1 MRPDLRTVVVAYA
14 ILAVAASAWAG
25 NMVVA
30 RAMHTE
36 FPPIAMAYWRSTGAL
51 LVLLP
56 FTWRDLARNR
66 QAVRREWRLIAL
78 LAATGMA
85 LFHIVQY
92 TALNLTGATNV
103 ALMLV
108 LCPAAI
114 PVFAR
119 IILGE
124 RMTRWQGIGIAL
136 SLCGAVVL
144 ITRGSW
150 QVLTAFDFAAGE
162 LVAFAGMLLWSVY
175 SALVK
180 RRPESLGGFTMLT
193 ATVLFASPM
202 ILPFY
207 LWESI
212 TVRTP
217 SLTWQAVG
225 TILYMSVLASVLAYV
240 LFNRA
245 VEMIGPIRA
254 GPSQHLI
261 PALAIVFAM
270 IALDERLALYHLA
283 GMVLIGMGVA
293 VVVAPIGRGH
303 SR

>member
-1 MRPDLRTVVVAYA
+1 MRADLRTVIIAYA

-25 NMVVA
+25 NMVIA
-30 RAMHTE
+30 RAMHAE
-36 FPPIAMAYWRSTGAL
+36 FPPIAMAYWRWTGAL

-56 FTWRDLARNR
+56 FTWRDLVRNR
-66 QAVRREWRLIAL
+66 DTVRREWRLIAL

-92 TALNLTGATNV
+92 SALNRTGATNV

-119 IILGE
+119 IFLGE
-124 RMTRWQGIGIAL
+124 RMTRRQGVGIAV

-144 ITRGSW
+144 ITRGRW
-150 QVLTAFDFAAGE
+150 QALADFDFATGE
-162 LVAFAGMLLWSVY
+162 LIAFVGMLLWSVY
-175 SALVK
+175 CVLAK
-180 RRPESLGGFTMLT
+180 RRPPALGGYTML
-193 ATVLFASPM
+193 AAIMLFASPM

-207 LWESI
+207 LWESL
-212 TVRTP
+212 TLRTP
-217 SLTWQAVG
+217 ALTWQSAG

-245 VEMIGPIRA
+245 VEMIGPVRA
-254 GPSQHLI
+254 GPSQHLV
-261 PALAIVFAM
+261 PAFAILFAM

-283 GMVLIGMGVA
+283 GVALIGLGIALVA
-293 VVVAPIGRGH
+293 APVGAAR
-303 SR
+303 RR